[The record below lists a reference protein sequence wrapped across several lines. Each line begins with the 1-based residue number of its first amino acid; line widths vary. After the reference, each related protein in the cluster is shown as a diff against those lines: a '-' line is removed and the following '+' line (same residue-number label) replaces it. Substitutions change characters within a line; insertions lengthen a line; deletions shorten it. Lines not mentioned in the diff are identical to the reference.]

1 MLLCETAGA
10 GGSDIEDLAVFASQL
25 AALGMPARVAV
36 DSVPENPG
44 RNLQFDL
51 APHLFD
57 GTLRPGD
64 GLVLL
69 AADQLTDEA
78 LPRLRRIADGAE
90 MTVRAFG
97 CFARPETALGVRAR
111 LAYIFGRDP
120 VLSDVT
126 PADPSSRSPAPAFGV
141 PRQRLPPWHAG
152 EAPRLLLVGPDLE
165 NPLQVAALLALAT
178 HRSFRLAILTNSQ
191 NKQRWIAAHGRG
203 IACYDYGEILPL
215 DLAERIDVG
224 IFFGSIGGSYRL
236 QTLVANLLVS
246 GTPLLDGS
254 AGHRLADE
262 KDAFIA
268 APPAS

>member
-57 GTLRPGD
+57 GTLGPGD

-141 PRQRLPPWHAG
+141 PRQGLPPWHAG
-152 EAPRLLLVGPDLE
+152 EAPRLLLVGPDSGE
-165 NPLQVAALLALAT
+165 PAA
-178 HRSFRLAILTNSQ
+178 
-191 NKQRWIAAHGRG
+191 GRG
-203 IACYDYGEILPL
+203 AAGARDAPQLPPRDPYQQPEQATL
-215 DLAERIDVG
+215 DRRSRTRHPVL
-224 IFFGSIGGSYRL
+224 RL
-236 QTLVANLLVS
+236 RRGPS
-246 GTPLLDGS
+246 P
-254 AGHRLADE
+254 
-262 KDAFIA
+262 
-268 APPAS
+268 